1 MDRRSVLHAAG
12 WALVLGVAGLVGT
25 AAALP
30 GMNTVDSGDIINGE
44 VLRADIGGNAVNSA
58 KVANGSLTSADIK
71 DGTLASVDIL
81 DDTITAADIAGG
93 AVGYSELALNSVTT
107 GEVVDSSLTGADIAG
122 NTLTGSDIN
131 ESQLNLGN
139 LCQTGLVHSW
149 ARVKGAASMPG
160 TFTTSSTYVDYVHN
174 CSGGL
179 VQVRRG
185 GVGDYYVRFVGDPA
199 VLAQV
204 TNYYSGN
211 ALDYDNIVTY
221 RKSGDDFLV
230 SVSEDTGGGTEGWFV
245 ITTF

>member
-12 WALVLGVAGLVGT
+12 WALVLGVAALVGT
-25 AAALP
+25 AQALP
-30 GMNTVDSGDIINGE
+30 GINTVDSGDIINGE
-44 VLRADIGGNAVNSA
+44 VLRADLGGNAVNSA
-58 KVANGSLTSADIK
+58 KVANGSLTSTDIK
-71 DGTLASVDIL
+71 DGTIASVDIL
-81 DDTITAADIAGG
+81 DNAITSTDIAPS
-93 AVGYSELALNSVTT
+93 AVGYSELALNSVTG
-107 GEVVDSSLTGADIAG
+107 GEVVDGSLTGADIS
-122 NTLTGSDIN
+122 NNSLTGTDIN

-149 ARVKGAASMPG
+149 ARVKGAAGMPA
-160 TFTTSSTYVDYVHN
+160 TFTTSSTYVDTTHN
-174 CSGGL
+174 CSGGT

-204 TNYYSGN
+204 TTYYSGN
-211 ALDYDNIVTY
+211 AVDYDNIVTY

-230 SVSEDTGGGTEGWFV
+230 SVSEETGAGSEGWFV